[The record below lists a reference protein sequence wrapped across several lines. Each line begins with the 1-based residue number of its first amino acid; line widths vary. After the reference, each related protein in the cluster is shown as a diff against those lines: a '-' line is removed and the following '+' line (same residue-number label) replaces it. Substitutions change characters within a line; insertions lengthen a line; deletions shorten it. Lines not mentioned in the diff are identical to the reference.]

1 MDRLAERNGSRGPW
15 PRVDSIDI
23 GALARAQGC
32 ASERITTHPEL
43 IAALETLLPWLADRD
58 EPLLLE
64 VVVAQDA
71 TFDP

>member
-1 MDRLAERNGSRGPW
+1 
-15 PRVDSIDI
+15 VDAVDI
-23 GALARAQGC
+23 GARARAQGC
-32 ASERITTHPEL
+32 ASERISTHDEL
-43 IAALETLLPWLADRD
+43 LERLDALLPALVDRT